1 MNRKALVKIDDGKR
15 RGGTEFVAS
24 AERTLDVLN
33 AFDADNRRMT
43 LTEVAQRTALTRGTA
58 RRFLLTL
65 QSLEYVDS
73 DGKLF
78 WLTPK
83 VLGLANA
90 YLTSFGIGDAAKEVV
105 RRVAKEVD
113 ESSSVGVLQ
122 GGDIVYVARADAPRR
137 FATAFSLHIGSR
149 IPAHCT
155 SLGRVLLADMDM
167 DTLHHWLGRHP
178 LFAINE
184 RTIVDDAKWH
194 AVIEEVRRNGYAIT
208 DGEMEIGLRSIAVP
222 VRDRTG
228 RAVAGLNA
236 ATNSAR
242 TPLSVLRKTF
252 LPIMRAAADE
262 IGATMT
268 HS

>member
-1 MNRKALVKIDDGKR
+1 MTSGDERR

-24 AERTLDVLN
+24 AERTLAVLN
-33 AFDADNRRMT
+33 AFDADNRRIT

-105 RRVAKEVD
+105 RRVAKEVN

-122 GGDIVYVARADAPRR
+122 GGDVVYVARADAPRR
-137 FATAFSLHIGSR
+137 FATAFSLHIGSKV
-149 IPAHCT
+149 PAHCT
-155 SLGRVLLADMDM
+155 SMGRVLLAAMDS
-167 DTLHHWLGRHP
+167 DTLSHWLARYP

-184 RTIVDDAKWH
+184 RTIVDEAKWH
-194 AVIEEVRRNGYAIT
+194 ATIEEVRRNDYAIS
-208 DGEMEIGLRSIAVP
+208 DGEMEVGLRSIAVP
-222 VRDRTG
+222 VRDSSG
-228 RAVAGLNA
+228 RVVAGLNA

-242 TPLSVLRKTF
+242 TSLSVLRKTF
-252 LPIMRAAADE
+252 LPIMRAAAAE
-262 IGATMT
+262 IGETMR
-268 HS
+268 HH